1 MIGLIIALAL
11 GALLGIA
18 KVCIRTCV
26 FDRGVYEKTYACP
39 NCGTRFC
46 VKWYQM
52 IYKTYSVSV
61 YNGAYLKC
69 PACHKKD
76 MCSIVYDER

>member
-1 MIGLIIALAL
+1 LKSFIIIIVL
-11 GALLGIA
+11 GVVLGIA
-18 KVCIRTCV
+18 KVCLRTYI

-39 NCGTRFC
+39 NCGARFQ

-52 IYKTYSVSV
+52 IFRIYAVSV
-61 YNGAYLKC
+61 YNAAHLRC
-69 PACHKKD
+69 PVCRKRD